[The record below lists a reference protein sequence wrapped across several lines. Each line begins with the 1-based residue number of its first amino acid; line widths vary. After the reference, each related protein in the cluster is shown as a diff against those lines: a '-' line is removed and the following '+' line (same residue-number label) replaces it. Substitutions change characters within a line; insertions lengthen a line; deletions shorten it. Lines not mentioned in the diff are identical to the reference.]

1 MRRQWFFYILAV
13 LFVGGLL
20 ILFPRAF
27 AIAELA
33 AREIRYLW
41 WIILLVALG
50 IFLIWGFRTKN
61 R

>member
-20 ILFPRAF
+20 VLFPSAF
-27 AIAELA
+27 AFVELA

-41 WIILLVALG
+41 WVILLVALG
-50 IFLIWGFRTKN
+50 VFLIWGFRIKK